1 VISRGDGHQELGA
14 FFYDPSLALR
24 IFKHLLPNAS
34 ARLELNQPLISGLQ
48 LLHGFREKGGF
59 ASDELALVA
68 ADIFLTAIEPFGLV
82 TYIKP
87 VHTFE
92 VRAKFWPTEADL
104 VEDVRAQEIELILET
119 TKVQVDIAKIK
130 RISFALIDQLITPK
144 LQQLGYALMHVS
156 DVNGYLADVLTIVH
170 ARLTRNAADS
180 VPDYLLEN
188 ADIEYLAGNFS
199 IIQMLSHR
207 TSIMLLNPVFRLES
221 VIIPKIA
228 TSIRSSRRWEV
239 LSLGEATS
247 CFGHEVIADA
257 RGKRVGVLTALHI
270 VGQTRTQATHFITQ
284 SVPEGPTPLVAQ
296 RPLPALEA
304 AIDSVLG
311 STFTHFTTERLF
323 RQMVSAFS
331 QLGELDGPYVNG
343 LMMSEEDLEYYAAAI
358 SGSMGSLILGIEPDT
373 NHFNIIY
380 PFLYG
385 GKYVDLTTTIAA
397 NGSGL
402 TRDPGELLLMTEEAR
417 VGKPITSV
425 VQTIPDDIRPQ
436 LLSEAPEFMLES
448 LNRKILFQL
457 DIFGDVKETRFSLAE
472 ILGQSIITPIQIT
485 VPFVNKAIIRAYLDG
500 LATVR
505 SLSSLADENE
515 LVTRSFQ
522 AMLGMII
529 DAPLSALYN
538 TSKGRELSRYALE
551 RMMVD
556 STPAERKNVRSA
568 FAQQITR
575 LEAQLK
581 IILLM
586 MIKAGYMDVADYGNI
601 KEIYE
606 ESGMV
611 HMLATSLTIDVA
623 RSY

>member
-1 VISRGDGHQELGA
+1 
-14 FFYDPSLALR
+14 
-24 IFKHLLPNAS
+24 
-34 ARLELNQPLISGLQ
+34 
-48 LLHGFREKGGF
+48 
-59 ASDELALVA
+59 
-68 ADIFLTAIEPFGLV
+68 
-82 TYIKP
+82 
-87 VHTFE
+87 
-92 VRAKFWPTEADL
+92 
-104 VEDVRAQEIELILET
+104 
-119 TKVQVDIAKIK
+119 
-130 RISFALIDQLITPK
+130 
-144 LQQLGYALMHVS
+144 
-156 DVNGYLADVLTIVH
+156 
-170 ARLTRNAADS
+170 
-180 VPDYLLEN
+180 
-188 ADIEYLAGNFS
+188 
-199 IIQMLSHR
+199 
-207 TSIMLLNPVFRLES
+207 
-221 VIIPKIA
+221 
-228 TSIRSSRRWEV
+228 
-239 LSLGEATS
+239 
-247 CFGHEVIADA
+247 
-257 RGKRVGVLTALHI
+257 
-270 VGQTRTQATHFITQ
+270 
-284 SVPEGPTPLVAQ
+284 
-296 RPLPALEA
+296 
-304 AIDSVLG
+304 
-311 STFTHFTTERLF
+311 
-323 RQMVSAFS
+323 
-331 QLGELDGPYVNG
+331 
-343 LMMSEEDLEYYAAAI
+343 MMSEEDLEYYAAAI